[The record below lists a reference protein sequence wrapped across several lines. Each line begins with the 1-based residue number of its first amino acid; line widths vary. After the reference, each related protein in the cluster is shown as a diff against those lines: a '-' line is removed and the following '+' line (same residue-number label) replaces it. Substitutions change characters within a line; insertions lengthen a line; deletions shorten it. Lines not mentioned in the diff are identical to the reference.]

1 MTPVAGPNSPGE
13 EEFPQLYVVLV
24 TVPDEE
30 SGRALAQEV
39 VGARLAACGNLI
51 PGLTSVYRWEGQLRR
66 DSESLVIF
74 KTTASRVSALKEHVV
89 KSHPYEVPEFL
100 AFPVVEGH
108 VPYLEWVK
116 GEVEETGSS

>member
-74 KTTASRVSALKEHVV
+74 KTTASRVSALREHVV
-89 KSHPYEVPEFL
+89 KSHPYEVPEVL
-100 AFPVVEGH
+100 AVAVVEGH

-116 GEVEETGSS
+116 GEVEETGNS